1 MLQKLIL
8 ENVRCFRGRHEIPL
22 RPLTFLIGENS
33 TGKTTCLAAAHI
45 ASRFYQAEFKPD
57 FNEPPFNLGAYE
69 QIASLS
75 QEKNSAQRFSIG
87 IELSDGEMV
96 SARFRSITGQ
106 PSAMEVVVAS
116 KGNRLVVRSDGST
129 TVIASTGKVFEYS
142 GGDRGPS
149 PDWLLLLGLAIC
161 VPPGDP
167 VLDRG
172 PQICRAEEAFKELFT
187 KLRYHYLTSRAI
199 APIRSNPERIYSP
212 KTDAP
217 RVEGDHVPMV
227 LYQTVLKKKWNRLQA
242 RLTEFGVSSGLFAG
256 IDLKRLGKSSSSP
269 FQLMFKMPGT
279 PSFNLMDVGY
289 GISQVLPILVDA
301 ITNERGQLFLM
312 QQPEV
317 HLHPKAQAELATF
330 LGYLAK
336 NENKQFIVETHSDYM
351 IDRACLDVRDKK
363 NGLTPDDVMILYFQ
377 RERGWVKVHPI
388 TIDAKGNLVGAPKGY
403 RDFFLKEQA
412 RLFGV

>member
-1 MLQKLIL
+1 
-8 ENVRCFRGRHEIPL
+8 
-22 RPLTFLIGENS
+22 
-33 TGKTTCLAAAHI
+33 
-45 ASRFYQAEFKPD
+45 
-57 FNEPPFNLGAYE
+57 
-69 QIASLS
+69 
-75 QEKNSAQRFSIG
+75 
-87 IELSDGEMV
+87 
-96 SARFRSITGQ
+96 
-106 PSAMEVVVAS
+106 
-116 KGNRLVVRSDGST
+116 
-129 TVIASTGKVFEYS
+129 
-142 GGDRGPS
+142 
-149 PDWLLLLGLAIC
+149 
-161 VPPGDP
+161 
-167 VLDRG
+167 
-172 PQICRAEEAFKELFT
+172 
-187 KLRYHYLTSRAI
+187 
-199 APIRSNPERIYSP
+199 
-212 KTDAP
+212 
-217 RVEGDHVPMV
+217 
-227 LYQTVLKKKWNRLQA
+227 
-242 RLTEFGVSSGLFAG
+242 
-256 IDLKRLGKSSSSP
+256 
-269 FQLMFKMPGT
+269 MFKMPGT